1 MHLKNWIT
9 SAFTPVL
16 AFVLVHGMA
25 AAGADQSDHQ
35 HQFSASDP
43 QLVEKA
49 KGGHFTLQSLDGP
62 ISHADL
68 HGKVTLL
75 FFGFTSCVD
84 VCPMTLWAVTR
95 GFLELTEQELE
106 RVSALFVSVDPE
118 YDTPDVLK
126 KYTELF
132 HPNIVGATSS
142 LENLKKI
149 AKNYGVEFHRKEKP
163 GAPRGY
169 VINHTPDILL
179 LDPHGRLLK
188 TRIKYPP
195 DTEKIVARV
204 KKLLTRS

>member
-106 RVSALFVSVDPE
+106 RVSALFVSVDPRIRHAGRAQEIHRTFSPE
-118 YDTPDVLK
+118 YRRRN
-126 KYTELF
+126 ELIGK
-132 HPNIVGATSS
+132 P
-142 LENLKKI
+142 
-149 AKNYGVEFHRKEKP
+149 EKD
-163 GAPRGY
+163 R
-169 VINHTPDILL
+169 
-179 LDPHGRLLK
+179 
-188 TRIKYPP
+188 
-195 DTEKIVARV
+195 
-204 KKLLTRS
+204 KKLWRGIS